1 MIYDNG
7 VNCIAK
13 ALTCMLTIFPSVRL
27 LFPIEFSRIIELLK
41 FVTISCDRKY
51 IFTTKFIK
59 IGKQTFI
66 LTCSLVTHSL
76 THSLNNSLTHSLTY
90 SLAIHSLTHSLATH
104 LLTCHSL
111 THSLTTHSLSHSL
124 TQVLYS
130 VCKFTEKYS
139 DVVTVE
145 LFMGTEDQSSR

>member
-13 ALTCMLTIFPSVRL
+13 ALTCMFTIFPSVRL

-66 LTCSLVTHSL
+66 LTHSLTPSITPSL
-76 THSLNNSLTHSLTY
+76 THSRTHLPFIHSLTPSPLTHSLTY
-90 SLAIHSLTHSLATH
+90 SLVIHSLTPSP
-104 LLTCHSL
+104 L
-111 THSLTTHSLSHSL
+111 THSLNYYTLSASSLKNTPML
-124 TQVLYS
+124 
-130 VCKFTEKYS
+130 
-139 DVVTVE
+139 
-145 LFMGTEDQSSR
+145 